1 MRRLELALDP
11 LRRRR
16 EHGVARA
23 RSARPCHRRRA
34 GPRNVHGPRFRTPG
48 GRPNCHAVVRGSGDE
63 GGVPPRDDDGDHG
76 GGAALRGL
84 RLCTGRAGAERA
96 GRWYSRAAG
105 QDGKTAELRRGSM
118 CDSEYGKPF
127 IVDTSMTRRS
137 AVLALSSA
145 AVMAGLPTAAF
156 AANVTETDVMVPTP
170 DGSADA
176 VLFHP
181 AGSGSWPAVLMWPDI
196 LGLRPVFREMGRRLA
211 AEGYTVLVPNPFY
224 RTKRAPIVT
233 GAFDFNDPKQ
243 RDSIM
248 SLRSTLTD
256 TGIDKDA
263 ATFIAFLDKQKQTNR
278 RKGAGVQ
285 GYCFS
290 GPFAF
295 QTAAVRSDR
304 IRAVGTFHGGGL
316 VTKDAKSPHLL
327 IPRTKAS
334 FVVAIARNDDQKQ
347 PDAKDTLK
355 ATFAA
360 AKRPATVEVYPAD
373 HGWCVAGGG
382 SYNEVAAER
391 AWAELL
397 RLYRTNLI

>member
-1 MRRLELALDP
+1 
-11 LRRRR
+11 
-16 EHGVARA
+16 
-23 RSARPCHRRRA
+23 
-34 GPRNVHGPRFRTPG
+34 
-48 GRPNCHAVVRGSGDE
+48 
-63 GGVPPRDDDGDHG
+63 
-76 GGAALRGL
+76 
-84 RLCTGRAGAERA
+84 
-96 GRWYSRAAG
+96 
-105 QDGKTAELRRGSM
+105 M
-118 CDSEYGKPF
+118 CDSDNHQGY
-127 IVDTSMTRRS
+127 IADTSVTRRS
-137 AVLALSSA
+137 VVLTLSSVA
-145 AVMAGLPTAAF
+145 AAAGLPSAAL
-156 AANVTETDVMVPTP
+156 AADVTETDVMVPTP

-176 VLFHP
+176 ALFHP
-181 AGSGSWPAVLMWPDI
+181 AGTGSWPAVLMWPDI

-211 AEGYTVLVPNPFY
+211 AAGYTVLVPNPFY

-334 FVVAIARNDDQKQ
+334 FVVAIAHNDDQKQ
-347 PDAKDTLK
+347 PDAKDVLK

-373 HGWCVAGGG
+373 HGWCVAG
-382 SYNEVAAER
+382 SQAYDHASAER

-397 RLYRTNLI
+397 RLYRANLV